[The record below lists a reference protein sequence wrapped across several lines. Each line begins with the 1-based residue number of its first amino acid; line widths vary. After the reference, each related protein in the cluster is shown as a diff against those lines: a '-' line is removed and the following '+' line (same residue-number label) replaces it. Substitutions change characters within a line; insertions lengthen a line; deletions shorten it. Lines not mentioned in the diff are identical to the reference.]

1 MVGASKRSE
10 EWSLGSIHFTYLWRV
25 IQSRRMKDLL
35 IVNDRNG
42 GLTSSGGVHH
52 IAALVENPS
61 LYKIHK
67 RTEIP
72 NSSGCY
78 RAKIYKNGVEMHSS
92 HPDGKSFFPDSWDE
106 YKVMDAIKEAYSDPE
121 RLFISDNTYEGRTS
135 SGLINQMFLDQS
147 GKVISSFPK

>member
-1 MVGASKRSE
+1 MEDFWIVSDRDVGLK
-10 EWSLGSIHFTYLWRV
+10 
-25 IQSRRMKDLL
+25 
-35 IVNDRNG
+35 
-42 GLTSSGGVHH
+42 SSGGVHH

-61 LYKIHK
+61 VYKIHK

-106 YKVMDAIKEAYSDPE
+106 YKVIDAIKGAWGNKE
-121 RLFISDNTYEGRTS
+121 RDDGNAFIGTYNGLEIRMFIQNEGTS
-135 SGLINQMFLDQS
+135 TERI
-147 GKVISSFPK
+147 ISAFPN